1 MDQKNIGQVSGVNG
15 QEYQDFSGLN
25 SLGAEQ
31 VSNGMMQEE
40 AVARLNQMF
49 ESQRMPGSN
58 GFDAKQMAMGQMA
71 MQAQMNGMPGQAQMN
86 DILDQVQMN
95 SVPGQAQMNGVPEQI
110 QMNSVL
116 NEAQMNG
123 VPDQVQMNGVLNQ
136 TQMNSVP
143 GQAQMN
149 SVPEEMRIGGVSEGM
164 QTGGVPEWVQMNSVS
179 GQGQFE
185 QVNPMQIHSEQI
197 QGFENANSQIEQ
209 EKNLETERAEVEQGE
224 EFSDE
229 GVPKSDLGKIVT
241 VGTRTF
247 EDGKL
252 IGTDLPKARD
262 RDGLEEEI
270 LKEVEKIKKIKS
282 PTMQYRQE
290 RMLSANF
297 IWDHYGRILGQEN

>member
-1 MDQKNIGQVSGVNG
+1 MDQKNIGQVSGVNDR
-15 QEYQDFSGLN
+15 ERQDFFGLN
-25 SLGAEQ
+25 SLGVGQMPSGGFGAEQ
-31 VSNGMMQEE
+31 MPTAMTQDE

-49 ESQRMPGSN
+49 EAQGMPGSN
-58 GFDAKQMAMGQMA
+58 GFNRGQMAMGQMA
-71 MQAQMNGMPGQAQMN
+71 MQAQMSGVSGQVQMNGVPRQAQAN
-86 DILDQVQMN
+86 GVLDQVQMN
-95 SVPGQAQMNGVPEQI
+95 GMTDQAQMNGIPEGVRTGGVPE
-110 QMNSVL
+110 
-116 NEAQMNG
+116 
-123 VPDQVQMNGVLNQ
+123 
-136 TQMNSVP
+136 
-143 GQAQMN
+143 QAQMN
-149 SVPEEMRIGGVSEGM
+149 SMP
-164 QTGGVPEWVQMNSVS
+164 

-185 QVNPMQIHSEQI
+185 QVSPMQIPSEQI
-197 QGFENANSQIEQ
+197 QGFESVNSQIEQ
-209 EKNLETERAEVEQGE
+209 EKKLETERAEAELGE

>member
-1 MDQKNIGQVSGVNG
+1 MDQKNIGQVSGVNDR
-15 QEYQDFSGLN
+15 ERQDFSGLN
-25 SLGAEQ
+25 SSSVEQVPGGMGQMTSGDFGAEQ
-31 VSNGMMQEE
+31 VPTGLTQDE

-49 ESQRMPGSN
+49 EAQGMPGAN
-58 GFDAKQMAMGQMA
+58 GFDRGQMAMGQMA
-71 MQAQMNGMPGQAQMN
+71 MQAQMNG
-86 DILDQVQMN
+86 V
-95 SVPGQAQMNGVPEQI
+95 S
-110 QMNSVL
+110 
-116 NEAQMNG
+116 
-123 VPDQVQMNGVLNQ
+123 DQVQMNGVLNQ

-149 SVPEEMRIGGVSEGM
+149 SVPEEMRIGDVSEEI
-164 QTGGVPEWVQMNSVS
+164 QTGGMLEWVQTNSVP

-185 QVNPMQIHSEQI
+185 QVSPMQIPSEQI
-197 QGFENANSQIEQ
+197 QGFESANSQIEQ
-209 EKNLETERAEVEQGE
+209 EKNLETERAEAELGE

-270 LKEVEKIKKIKS
+270 LKEVEKTKKIKS
-282 PTMQYRQE
+282 PTMQYRQK
-290 RMLSANF
+290 RMLSAKLLL
-297 IWDHYGRILGQEN
+297 DRYGRILGQDN

>member
-1 MDQKNIGQVSGVNG
+1 MDQKNIGQVSGVNDR
-15 QEYQDFSGLN
+15 ERQDFSGLN
-25 SLGAEQ
+25 SSSVEQ
-31 VSNGMMQEE
+31 VPDGMGQMTSGDFGVEQVPIRLTQDE

-49 ESQRMPGSN
+49 EAQGMPGAN
-58 GFDAKQMAMGQMA
+58 GFDRGQMAMGQMA
-71 MQAQMNGMPGQAQMN
+71 MQAQMNG
-86 DILDQVQMN
+86 
-95 SVPGQAQMNGVPEQI
+95 
-110 QMNSVL
+110 
-116 NEAQMNG
+116 
-123 VPDQVQMNGVLNQ
+123 VPDQMQMNGVLNQ

-164 QTGGVPEWVQMNSVS
+164 QTGGVPEWVQMNSAS

-197 QGFENANSQIEQ
+197 QGFENANLRIEQ
-209 EKNLETERAEVEQGE
+209 EKNLETERAEVEQGD

-270 LKEVEKIKKIKS
+270 LKEVEKTKKIKS
-282 PTMQYRQE
+282 PTMQYRQK
-290 RMLSANF
+290 RMLSAQLLL
-297 IWDHYGRILGQEN
+297 DRYGRILGQDN

>member
-1 MDQKNIGQVSGVNG
+1 MDQKNIGQVSGVNDR
-15 QEYQDFSGLN
+15 ERQDFSGLN
-25 SLGAEQ
+25 SSSVEQVPDGMGQMTSGDFGAEQ
-31 VSNGMMQEE
+31 VPTGLTQDE
-40 AVARLNQMF
+40 AVVRLNQMF
-49 ESQRMPGSN
+49 EAQGMPGAN
-58 GFDAKQMAMGQMA
+58 GFDRGQMAMGQMA
-71 MQAQMNGMPGQAQMN
+71 MQAQMNG
-86 DILDQVQMN
+86 V
-95 SVPGQAQMNGVPEQI
+95 S
-110 QMNSVL
+110 
-116 NEAQMNG
+116 
-123 VPDQVQMNGVLNQ
+123 DQVQMNGVLNQ

-149 SVPEEMRIGGVSEGM
+149 SVPEEMRIGGVSEEI
-164 QTGGVPEWVQMNSVS
+164 QTGGMPEWVQTNSVP

-185 QVNPMQIHSEQI
+185 RVNPMQIRSEQI

-270 LKEVEKIKKIKS
+270 LKEVEKTKKIKS
-282 PTMQYRQE
+282 PTMQYRQK
-290 RMLSANF
+290 RMLSAKLLL
-297 IWDHYGRILGQEN
+297 DRYGRILGQDN

>member
-1 MDQKNIGQVSGVNG
+1 MDQKNIGQVSGVNDR
-15 QEYQDFSGLN
+15 ERQDFSGLN
-25 SLGAEQ
+25 SSSVEQMPAGVEQMSSGGLGAEWAPT
-31 VSNGMMQEE
+31 GMTQDE

-49 ESQRMPGSN
+49 EAQGMPGAN
-58 GFDAKQMAMGQMA
+58 GFDRGQMAMGQMA
-71 MQAQMNGMPGQAQMN
+71 MQAQMNG
-86 DILDQVQMN
+86 
-95 SVPGQAQMNGVPEQI
+95 
-110 QMNSVL
+110 
-116 NEAQMNG
+116 
-123 VPDQVQMNGVLNQ
+123 VPDQVQMNGVSGQIRANG
-136 TQMNSVP
+136 VP
-143 GQAQMN
+143 
-149 SVPEEMRIGGVSEGM
+149 EGM

-197 QGFENANSQIEQ
+197 QGFENANSLIEQ

-270 LKEVEKIKKIKS
+270 LKEVEKTKKIKS
-282 PTMQYRQE
+282 PTMQYRQK
-290 RMLSANF
+290 RMLSAKLLL
-297 IWDHYGRILGQEN
+297 DRYGRILGQDN

>member
-1 MDQKNIGQVSGVNG
+1 MDQKNIGQVSGVNDR
-15 QEYQDFSGLN
+15 ERQDFSGLN
-25 SLGAEQ
+25 SLGVEQVPDGVGQMPSGGFGAEQ
-31 VSNGMMQEE
+31 VPTGMTQDE

-49 ESQRMPGSN
+49 EVQGMPGSN
-58 GFDAKQMAMGQMA
+58 GFDVKQMTMGQMA
-71 MQAQMNGMPGQAQMN
+71 MQAQMNGVSEQAQMSSAPG
-86 DILDQVQMN
+86 QVQMN
-95 SVPGQAQMNGVPEQI
+95 SMP
-110 QMNSVL
+110 
-116 NEAQMNG
+116 
-123 VPDQVQMNGVLNQ
+123 
-136 TQMNSVP
+136 
-143 GQAQMN
+143 
-149 SVPEEMRIGGVSEGM
+149 
-164 QTGGVPEWVQMNSVS
+164 

-197 QGFENANSQIEQ
+197 QGFENANSLIEQ

-270 LKEVEKIKKIKS
+270 LKEVEKTKKIKS
-282 PTMQYRQE
+282 PTIQYRQK
-290 RMLSANF
+290 RMLSAKLLL
-297 IWDHYGRILGQEN
+297 DRYGRILGQDN

>member
-1 MDQKNIGQVSGVNG
+1 MGMDQKNIGQVSGVNDR
-15 QEYQDFSGLN
+15 ERQDFSGLN

-31 VSNGMMQEE
+31 VPTGMTQEE

-49 ESQRMPGSN
+49 EAQGMPGSN
-58 GFDAKQMAMGQMA
+58 GFDVKQMAMGQMV
-71 MQAQMNGMPGQAQMN
+71 MQ
-86 DILDQVQMN
+86 
-95 SVPGQAQMNGVPEQI
+95 
-110 QMNSVL
+110 
-116 NEAQMNG
+116 AQMNG
-123 VPDQVQMNGVLNQ
+123 VPDQVQMNGVLNEV
-136 TQMNSVP
+136 QMNGMP
-143 GQAQMN
+143 GQMRINGA
-149 SVPEEMRIGGVSEGM
+149 PEEMRIRGVPEGM
-164 QTGGVPEWVQMNSVS
+164 QIGGGPEQAQMNGVS

-197 QGFENANSQIEQ
+197 RGFENANSQIEQ

-270 LKEVEKIKKIKS
+270 LKEVEKTKKIKS
-282 PTMQYRQE
+282 PTMQYRQK
-290 RMLSANF
+290 RMLSAKLLL
-297 IWDHYGRILGQEN
+297 DRYGRILGQDN

>member
-1 MDQKNIGQVSGVNG
+1 MDQKNIVQVSGVNDR
-15 QEYQDFSGLN
+15 ERQDFSGLN
-25 SLGAEQ
+25 SLGVEQVPDGVGQMPSGDFGAEQ
-31 VSNGMMQEE
+31 VPTGLTQDE

-49 ESQRMPGSN
+49 EAQGMPGAN
-58 GFDAKQMAMGQMA
+58 GFDRGQMAMGQMA
-71 MQAQMNGMPGQAQMN
+71 MQ
-86 DILDQVQMN
+86 
-95 SVPGQAQMNGVPEQI
+95 
-110 QMNSVL
+110 
-116 NEAQMNG
+116 AQMNG

-149 SVPEEMRIGGVSEGM
+149 SVPEEMRIGDVSEEI
-164 QTGGVPEWVQMNSVS
+164 QTGGMPEWVQMNSVP

-185 QVNPMQIHSEQI
+185 QINPMQFRSEQI
-197 QGFENANSQIEQ
+197 QGFENVNSQIEQ

-241 VGTRTF
+241 VGTLTF

-290 RMLSANF
+290 KMLSKKLLK
-297 IWDHYGRILGQEN
+297 DRYGRTPGQEN

>member
-1 MDQKNIGQVSGVNG
+1 MDQKNIGQVSGVNDR
-15 QEYQDFSGLN
+15 ERQDFSGLN
-25 SLGAEQ
+25 SSSVEQ
-31 VSNGMMQEE
+31 VPDGMGQMPSGDFGVEQVPIRLTQDE

-49 ESQRMPGSN
+49 EAQGMPGAN
-58 GFDAKQMAMGQMA
+58 GFDRGQMAMGQMA
-71 MQAQMNGMPGQAQMN
+71 MQAQMNG
-86 DILDQVQMN
+86 
-95 SVPGQAQMNGVPEQI
+95 
-110 QMNSVL
+110 
-116 NEAQMNG
+116 
-123 VPDQVQMNGVLNQ
+123 VPDQMQMNGVLNQ

-164 QTGGVPEWVQMNSVS
+164 QTGDVPEWVQMNSVS
-179 GQGQFE
+179 GRGQFE

-197 QGFENANSQIEQ
+197 QGFENANSLIEQ

-270 LKEVEKIKKIKS
+270 LKEVEKTKKIKS
-282 PTMQYRQE
+282 PTMQYRQK
-290 RMLSANF
+290 RMLSAKLLL
-297 IWDHYGRILGQEN
+297 DRYGRILGQDN

>member
-1 MDQKNIGQVSGVNG
+1 MDQKNIGQDSGVNDR
-15 QEYQDFSGLN
+15 ERQDFFGLN
-25 SLGAEQ
+25 SLGVGQMPSGGFGAEQ
-31 VSNGMMQEE
+31 MPTAMTQDE

-49 ESQRMPGSN
+49 EAQGMPGSN
-58 GFDAKQMAMGQMA
+58 GFNRGQMAMGQMA
-71 MQAQMNGMPGQAQMN
+71 MQAQMSGVSGQ
-86 DILDQVQMN
+86 V
-95 SVPGQAQMNGVPEQI
+95 
-110 QMNSVL
+110 
-116 NEAQMNG
+116 
-123 VPDQVQMNGVLNQ
+123 
-136 TQMNSVP
+136 QMNSVP

-197 QGFENANSQIEQ
+197 QGFENANSLIEQ

-270 LKEVEKIKKIKS
+270 LKEVEKTKKIKS
-282 PTMQYRQE
+282 PTMQYRQK
-290 RMLSANF
+290 RMLSAKLLL
-297 IWDHYGRILGQEN
+297 DRYGRILGQDN

>member
-1 MDQKNIGQVSGVNG
+1 MDQKNIGQVSGVDDR
-15 QEYQDFSGLN
+15 ERQDFSGLN
-25 SLGAEQ
+25 SSSVEQVPDGMGQMTSSDFGAEQ
-31 VSNGMMQEE
+31 VPTGLTQDE

-49 ESQRMPGSN
+49 EAQGMPGAN
-58 GFDAKQMAMGQMA
+58 GFDRGQMAMGQMA
-71 MQAQMNGMPGQAQMN
+71 MQAQMNGVSDQMQ
-86 DILDQVQMN
+86 L
-95 SVPGQAQMNGVPEQI
+95 
-110 QMNSVL
+110 
-116 NEAQMNG
+116 
-123 VPDQVQMNGVLNQ
+123 NGVLNQ

-164 QTGGVPEWVQMNSVS
+164 QTGGVPEWVQMNSAS

-197 QGFENANSQIEQ
+197 QGFENANLRIEQ
-209 EKNLETERAEVEQGE
+209 EKNLETERAEVEQGD

-229 GVPKSDLGKIVT
+229 GGPKSDLGKIVT

-262 RDGLEEEI
+262 RDGLEKEI
-270 LKEVEKIKKIKS
+270 LKEVEKTKKIKS
-282 PTMQYRQE
+282 PTMQYRQK
-290 RMLSANF
+290 RMLSAKLLL
-297 IWDHYGRILGQEN
+297 DRYGRILGQDN

>member
-1 MDQKNIGQVSGVNG
+1 
-15 QEYQDFSGLN
+15 
-25 SLGAEQ
+25 
-31 VSNGMMQEE
+31 
-40 AVARLNQMF
+40 
-49 ESQRMPGSN
+49 
-58 GFDAKQMAMGQMA
+58 
-71 MQAQMNGMPGQAQMN
+71 
-86 DILDQVQMN
+86 
-95 SVPGQAQMNGVPEQI
+95 
-110 QMNSVL
+110 
-116 NEAQMNG
+116 
-123 VPDQVQMNGVLNQ
+123 
-136 TQMNSVP
+136 
-143 GQAQMN
+143 
-149 SVPEEMRIGGVSEGM
+149 
-164 QTGGVPEWVQMNSVS
+164 
-179 GQGQFE
+179 
-185 QVNPMQIHSEQI
+185 MQIPSEQM
-197 QGFENANSQIEQ
+197 QGFESANSQIEQ

>member
-1 MDQKNIGQVSGVNG
+1 MDQKNIGQVSGVNDR
-15 QEYQDFSGLN
+15 ERQDFFGLN
-25 SLGAEQ
+25 SSSVEQ
-31 VSNGMMQEE
+31 VPDGMGQMTSGDFGVEQVPIRLTQDE

-49 ESQRMPGSN
+49 EAQGMPGAN
-58 GFDAKQMAMGQMA
+58 GFDRGQMAMGQMA
-71 MQAQMNGMPGQAQMN
+71 MQAQMNGVSDQMQ
-86 DILDQVQMN
+86 L
-95 SVPGQAQMNGVPEQI
+95 
-110 QMNSVL
+110 
-116 NEAQMNG
+116 
-123 VPDQVQMNGVLNQ
+123 NGVLNQ

-164 QTGGVPEWVQMNSVS
+164 QTGGVPEWVQMNSAS

-197 QGFENANSQIEQ
+197 QGFENANLRIEQ

-270 LKEVEKIKKIKS
+270 LKEVEKTKKIKS
-282 PTMQYRQE
+282 PTMQYRQK
-290 RMLSANF
+290 RMLSAKLLL
-297 IWDHYGRILGQEN
+297 DRYGRILGQDN

>member
-1 MDQKNIGQVSGVNG
+1 MDQKNIGQVSGVNDR
-15 QEYQDFSGLN
+15 ERQDFSGLN
-25 SLGAEQ
+25 SSSVEQAPDGVGQMPSGGFGAEQ
-31 VSNGMMQEE
+31 VPTGMTQDE

-49 ESQRMPGSN
+49 EAQGMPGAN
-58 GFDAKQMAMGQMA
+58 GFDRGQMAMGQMA
-71 MQAQMNGMPGQAQMN
+71 MQAQMNGVSEQAQMSSAPG
-86 DILDQVQMN
+86 QVQMN
-95 SVPGQAQMNGVPEQI
+95 SMP
-110 QMNSVL
+110 
-116 NEAQMNG
+116 
-123 VPDQVQMNGVLNQ
+123 
-136 TQMNSVP
+136 
-143 GQAQMN
+143 
-149 SVPEEMRIGGVSEGM
+149 
-164 QTGGVPEWVQMNSVS
+164 

-197 QGFENANSQIEQ
+197 QGFESVNSQIEQ

-270 LKEVEKIKKIKS
+270 LKEVEKTKKIKS
-282 PTMQYRQE
+282 PTIQYRQK
-290 RMLSANF
+290 RMLSAKLLL
-297 IWDHYGRILGQEN
+297 DRYGRILGQDN

>member
-1 MDQKNIGQVSGVNG
+1 MDQKNIGQVSGVNDR
-15 QEYQDFSGLN
+15 ERQDFSGLN
-25 SLGAEQ
+25 SSSVEQ
-31 VSNGMMQEE
+31 VPDGMGQMTSGDFGVEQVPIRLTQDE

-49 ESQRMPGSN
+49 EAQGMPGAN
-58 GFDAKQMAMGQMA
+58 GFDRGQMAMGQMA
-71 MQAQMNGMPGQAQMN
+71 MQAQMNG
-86 DILDQVQMN
+86 V
-95 SVPGQAQMNGVPEQI
+95 S
-110 QMNSVL
+110 
-116 NEAQMNG
+116 
-123 VPDQVQMNGVLNQ
+123 DQVQMNGVLNQ

-149 SVPEEMRIGGVSEGM
+149 SVPEEMRIGGVSEEI
-164 QTGGVPEWVQMNSVS
+164 QTGGMPEWVQTNSVP

-185 QVNPMQIHSEQI
+185 RVNPMQIRSEQI

-270 LKEVEKIKKIKS
+270 LKEVEKTKKIKS
-282 PTMQYRQE
+282 PTMQYRQK
-290 RMLSANF
+290 RMLSAKLLL
-297 IWDHYGRILGQEN
+297 DRYGRILGQDN

>member
-1 MDQKNIGQVSGVNG
+1 MDQKNIGQVSGVNDR
-15 QEYQDFSGLN
+15 ERQDFSGLN
-25 SLGAEQ
+25 SLGMEQVPDGVGQMPSGGFGAEQ
-31 VSNGMMQEE
+31 VPTGMTQDE

-49 ESQRMPGSN
+49 EAQGMPGAN
-58 GFDAKQMAMGQMA
+58 GFDRGQMAMGQMA
-71 MQAQMNGMPGQAQMN
+71 MQAQMN
-86 DILDQVQMN
+86 
-95 SVPGQAQMNGVPEQI
+95 S
-110 QMNSVL
+110 
-116 NEAQMNG
+116 
-123 VPDQVQMNGVLNQ
+123 VPDQMQMNGVLNQ

-197 QGFENANSQIEQ
+197 QGFENANSLIEQ

-270 LKEVEKIKKIKS
+270 LKEVEKTKKIKS
-282 PTMQYRQE
+282 PTMQYRQK
-290 RMLSANF
+290 RMLSAKLLL
-297 IWDHYGRILGQEN
+297 DRYGRILGQDN